1 MMLDA
6 IDAQTPGFPQSEP
19 STSRIEIDPNGD
31 VDFVLKT
38 ANRQQYT
45 WPAEP
50 ITGAPPAGR
59 RPDPANDR
67 EEAKDEYRFRVS
79 SRCLSAA
86 SPIWSRTFNG
96 PRRQLPR
103 NEGARLEVEQ
113 HKWDATAVLILL
125 SILHARSE
133 NIPQQVTLDML
144 TQIAVLVDY
153 YKCHEATNSVASAWI
168 NALEQDPATR
178 PPVYHGRESVMWL
191 FVAWVFARPET
202 FTDLAALAIYMSE
215 GPMERMSLPFP
226 GAFVYA
232 IDNARHKAI
241 EDFLDNTLL
250 LRDSLIDPA
259 WQCQAQPDLSAQ
271 CSSMLL
277 GQLVRFLVNHLGMDV
292 FSSNGQPNRP
302 FYGISA
308 KKLDAAVREGLPHL
322 LWRGPREI
330 MTAEETADEHCLV
343 HRCSLRDMMRPF
355 VERMKKEIPALSLE
369 NFPRHQLAS

>member
-6 IDAQTPGFPQSEP
+6 IDAQTPGFPQFEP

-38 ANRQQYT
+38 ANRQQY
-45 WPAEP
+45 PV
-50 ITGAPPAGR
+50 TGAPPAR
-59 RPDPANDR
+59 RRADPANDR

-103 NEGARLEVEQ
+103 NEGARLE
-113 HKWDATAVLILL
+113 
-125 SILHARSE
+125 
-133 NIPQQVTLDML
+133 QVTLDML

-153 YKCHEATNSVASAWI
+153 YKCHEATDSAVSAWI
-168 NALEQDPATR
+168 NALEQDPATK
-178 PPVYHGRESVMWL
+178 PPAHHGRESVMWL

-215 GPMERMSLPFP
+215 SPMEGMSLPFP

-259 WQCQAQPDLSAQ
+259 WQCPAQPDLSAQ

-308 KKLDAAVREGLPHL
+308 KKLDAAIREGLPHL
-322 LWRGPREI
+322 SWRGPREI
-330 MTAEETADEHCLV
+330 ATADETANEHCLV
-343 HRCSLRDMMRPF
+343 HQCSLRDMMQPF
-355 VERMKKEIPALSLE
+355 VEKMRKEIPALLLE
-369 NFPRHQLAS
+369 DFPKHQLAS